1 MADVFLK
8 IYVGESQKHHGVLLY
23 EWLLEQAKKM
33 DIPGGSAFRAIAGF
47 GRHAVIHEDSFFEL
61 AGKVPVEVGFAVSD
75 ADAQRLLDLVRRE
88 GLRLFYVKT
97 PAEHGLTG

>member
-47 GRHAVIHEDSFFEL
+47 GRHAVIHEDTFFEL